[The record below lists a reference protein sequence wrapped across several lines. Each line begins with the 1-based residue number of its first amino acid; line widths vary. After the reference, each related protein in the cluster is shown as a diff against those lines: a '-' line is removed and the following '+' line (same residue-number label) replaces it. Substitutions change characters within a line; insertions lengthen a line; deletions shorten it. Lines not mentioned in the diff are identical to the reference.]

1 MIGNYLHKHYHQPP
15 TYTTTID
22 PEARLAMDD
31 GLNGS
36 LTIH

>member
-36 LTIH
+36 LAIH